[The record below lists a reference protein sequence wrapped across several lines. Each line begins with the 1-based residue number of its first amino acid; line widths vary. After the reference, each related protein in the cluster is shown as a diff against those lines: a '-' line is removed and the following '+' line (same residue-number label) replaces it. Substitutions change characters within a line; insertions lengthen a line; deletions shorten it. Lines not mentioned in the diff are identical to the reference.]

1 MTFDLELLIAFI
13 GALAALLSAL
23 FVFYKWAVDQEN
35 AKIEQLRREMRNEIR
50 AEIYRELLELNVQWL
65 SGNATQ
71 HNLLRRLSD
80 TIDDRVLEDA
90 PEKVSGEDSIPSDPR
105 KGAQR

>member
-1 MTFDLELLIAFI
+1 M
-13 GALAALLSAL
+13 LSAL

-35 AKIEQLRREMRNEIR
+35 AKIDQLRRDIRNEIR

-71 HNLLRRLSD
+71 RNLVRRLSD
-80 TIDDRVLEDA
+80 KIDDKELEDL
-90 PEKVSGEDSIPSDPR
+90 PEKERAEAASRSS
-105 KGAQR
+105 KG

>member
-1 MTFDLELLIAFI
+1 MAFDLELLIAFI
-13 GALAALLSAL
+13 GALAALVSAL

-35 AKIEQLRREMRNEIR
+35 AKIDQLRRELKNEIR

-65 SGNATQ
+65 SGSSTQ

-80 TIDDRVLEDA
+80 TTDDIEFEDRPEGESEETA
-90 PEKVSGEDSIPSDPR
+90 PRSS
-105 KGAQR
+105 